1 MMKQIQRLGLIVILI
16 HFSCKSTSPVITAQT
31 NLEKSSMMNGTT
43 ELDVW
48 INKSLIA
55 GIPLRANDSLSII
68 LANSGMMQDTARVIR
83 RDLNLP
89 SPAMHFSF
97 YRKTDGKA
105 FSQDHSP
112 ELLRLRTAY
121 HDNFG
126 PGLYTEEGMVSGA
139 LSNILMVEF
148 ERGTPEARIKEI
160 LNAHNAVKFF
170 RWRGRVYHVEFDKG
184 IGYDILKKA
193 KKLFAFEE
201 IQSVE
206 HRTKVIN
213 SHTR

>member
-1 MMKQIQRLGLIVILI
+1 
-16 HFSCKSTSPVITAQT
+16 
-31 NLEKSSMMNGTT
+31 MMNGTT

-55 GIPLRANDSLSII
+55 GIPSRANDSLS
-68 LANSGMMQDTARVIR
+68 LLLVHLGLMPDTARVIR
-83 RDLNLP
+83 RDLMLP
-89 SPAMHFSF
+89 SPSVHFSF

-121 HDNFG
+121 HTNFG
-126 PGLYTEEGMVSGA
+126 PGLYTEEGMIYGA

-148 ERGTPEARIKEI
+148 ERGTPEARIEEI
-160 LNAHNAVKFF
+160 LNSYEAVKFF
-170 RWRGRVYHVEFDKG
+170 RWRGRVYHVEFDIG

-193 KKLFAFEE
+193 KKLFAYEE
-201 IQSVE
+201 IQTVE

-213 SHTR
+213 NHTM